1 MSSVPKTTESWVIE
15 GKNGFES
22 LKLQKD
28 RPVPEVG
35 DYDCVVQ
42 IHAVSLNYRD
52 LIIPKGM
59 YPFALSLPVVP
70 CSDGA
75 GTVIAVGKKVTE
87 FKVGDKVCTL
97 FNQLHQAGPIT
108 PRAMPTGLGGAIDGT
123 LRKVAVF
130 PEHGLVAAPKNLS
143 PVEASTLTCAP
154 VTAWNALY
162 GLQSKAIKPGD
173 WVLTQG
179 TGGVSL
185 AAIQFAVAA
194 GAKVIATTSSDE
206 KAKKLKDLGA
216 THVINYKTTPNWGE
230 VAKSLTPNGEG
241 VDHVVEVGGAGTL
254 EQSLKAVKLEGVISI
269 IGFLGGTNKQDM
281 PGLLDA
287 LNNLCTVRG
296 ILVGS
301 KQQFQEMNRAIE
313 ANDIHPVVDSNTFK
327 FENALD
333 AYQYQ
338 WDQKHFGKVVIEPL
352 PSTMTKVALDSLS
365 KRKQP
370 DVTYDSTGID
380 LLAELLHAH
389 EASPEK
395 FSMDDVFAVAHGAV
409 FADSDSTASTTQSFS
424 YL

>member
-338 WDQKHFGKVVIEPL
+338 WDQKHFGKVVIE
-352 PSTMTKVALDSLS
+352 V
-365 KRKQP
+365 
-370 DVTYDSTGID
+370 
-380 LLAELLHAH
+380 
-389 EASPEK
+389 
-395 FSMDDVFAVAHGAV
+395 
-409 FADSDSTASTTQSFS
+409 
-424 YL
+424 